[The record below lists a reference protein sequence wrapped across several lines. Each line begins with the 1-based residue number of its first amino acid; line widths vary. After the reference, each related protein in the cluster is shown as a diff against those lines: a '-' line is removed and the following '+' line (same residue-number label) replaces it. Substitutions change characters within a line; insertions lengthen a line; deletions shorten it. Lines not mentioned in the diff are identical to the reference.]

1 MGVLDDSS
9 NLLHNV
15 TEESEKTL
23 MKVKKILKYSN
34 AMEFS
39 CIKTPHIRTPDF
51 RQQPLK

>member
-15 TEESEKTL
+15 TEKSEKTL

-34 AMEFS
+34 AMKFHAV
-39 CIKTPHIRTPDF
+39 KPHI
-51 RQQPLK
+51 